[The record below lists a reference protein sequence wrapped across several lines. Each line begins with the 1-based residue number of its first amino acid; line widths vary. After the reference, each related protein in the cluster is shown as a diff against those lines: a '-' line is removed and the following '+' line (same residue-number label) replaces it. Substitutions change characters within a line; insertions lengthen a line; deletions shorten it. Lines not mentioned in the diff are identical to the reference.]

1 MDLFFSS
8 VFDELFDFRGSKNC
22 SMCDMITLKVIKKLP
37 ETRAAQRTSIHHL
50 IKRTSEANLQK
61 ARKRQILVFQSK
73 LRLSKFLS
81 FHPFLTII
89 LTSGGSKFFS
99 MGDMMACKVF
109 KRLAET
115 KAVYRTSNYDIT
127 DRRSG
132 AKPQKARKTQNLVFQ
147 GQLRLSK
154 FLSFS
159 RCLMFGKICVL
170 LFLQK

>member
-1 MDLFFSS
+1 
-8 VFDELFDFRGSKNC
+8 
-22 SMCDMITLKVIKKLP
+22 MCDMITLKVIKKLP

-115 KAVYRTSNYDIT
+115 KAVQRTSNYDIT
-127 DRRSG
+127 DRRSV

-159 RCLMFGKICVL
+159 RCLMFGKMCVS